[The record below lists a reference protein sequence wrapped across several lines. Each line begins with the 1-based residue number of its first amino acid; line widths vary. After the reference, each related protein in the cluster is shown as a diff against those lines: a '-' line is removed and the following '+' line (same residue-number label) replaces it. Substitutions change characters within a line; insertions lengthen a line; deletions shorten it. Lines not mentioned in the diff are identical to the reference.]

1 MKKIIAL
8 VIAIIATLTFTYTV
22 CAEEMDVN
30 EQITVTEEQEQGI
43 IDTLM
48 NSTVWG
54 SIISYAV
61 TAGAIVIF
69 VYKKFGSVIALVKSG
84 KADTTAVLNSVK
96 GAIDESFEKIQTEL
110 ASTKTKLAET
120 EENEKK
126 LTAILCMYIAND
138 TRYNPT
144 AKAEIMKYTS
154 GIKSFAGTVEQICT
168 EAQKAIEEAQKNEV
182 KVETPALD
190 EIVSEANGHEIM
202 SLI

>member
-8 VIAIIATLTFTYTV
+8 VIAIIAILTFTYTV
-22 CAEEMDVN
+22 CAEETDVN
-30 EQITVTEEQEQGI
+30 EQITVTEEQEKGI
-43 IDTLM
+43 IDAII

-54 SIISYAV
+54 SLISYALM
-61 TAGAIVIF
+61 AGGIVVF

-84 KADTTAVLNSVK
+84 KADTTTVLNGVK
-96 GAIDESFEKIQTEL
+96 NAIDESFEKIQTEL
-110 ASTKTKLAET
+110 ASTKVKLAET

-154 GIKSFAGTVEQICT
+154 GIKGFAGTVEQICN

-182 KVETPALD
+182 KIETPVLD
-190 EIVSEANGHEIM
+190 EIVSEANDHEIM
-202 SLI
+202 SLV